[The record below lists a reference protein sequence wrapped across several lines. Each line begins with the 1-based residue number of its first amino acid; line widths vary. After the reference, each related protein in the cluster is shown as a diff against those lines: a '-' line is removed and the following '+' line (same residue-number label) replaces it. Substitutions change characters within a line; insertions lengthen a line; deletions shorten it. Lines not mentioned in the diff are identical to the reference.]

1 MTDALRQTPAP
12 AMLAA
17 LEDDLRTCLAELSDD
32 RYHELA
38 EMVRHH
44 FAWDLAGHDQGGK
57 RIRPLLTMLCASAA
71 GGDWRQAIP
80 AASSVELIHNFTLIH
95 DDIEDSSETRRG
107 RPTVWSRW
115 GVPQAVN
122 TGDFV
127 YVASHLACHRLTER
141 GVSPTTAYAVQHRLD
156 LACLSLTRGQH
167 LDIAF
172 ERMESVRAEDY
183 LEMISGKTA
192 ALIAA
197 ATAVGAQ
204 TAEAWPDV
212 TDAFHRFG
220 WNLGMAFQLLDDV
233 LGIWGEPDQTGKSSA
248 DDLRQGKKTYPV
260 LLGLERSSEFA
271 RLWSVGRRDSPE
283 IEPLQRALEACAAD
297 RQTRERAEAYTQEAM
312 LALEQADPRP
322 PAAAELEDLA
332 RRLLQ
337 RDR

>member
-1 MTDALRQTPAP
+1 MTDAVRQTQAP

-32 RYHELA
+32 RYRGLA

-44 FAWDLAGHDQGGK
+44 FGWDRNDGDQGGK
-57 RIRPLLTMLCASAA
+57 RVRPLLTLLCASAA
-71 GGDWRQAIP
+71 GDDWRRALP

-107 RPTVWSRW
+107 RPTVWSLW

-127 YVASHLACHRLTER
+127 YAASHLACHRLTER
-141 GVSPTTAYAVQHRLD
+141 GVSATTAYAVQHRLD
-156 LACLSLTRGQH
+156 LACVSLTRGQH
-167 LDIAF
+167 LDLAF
-172 ERMESVRAEDY
+172 ERAESVLAEDY

-197 ATAVGAQ
+197 AAAVGAQ
-204 TAEAWPDV
+204 TAEARPEV

-233 LGIWGEPDQTGKSSA
+233 LGIWGEPGETGKSSA

-260 LLGLERSSEFA
+260 LLGLETSEEFA
-271 RLWSVGRRDSPE
+271 HLWAARPNGSPE
-283 IEPLQRALEACAAD
+283 IVPLQRALEACSAD
-297 RQTRERAEAYTQEAM
+297 RQTRERAEAYTREAM
-312 LALEQADPRP
+312 RALEQAGPLP
-322 PAAAELEDLA
+322 PAAAELEGLA
-332 RRLLQ
+332 QRLLQ